1 MFDYGKRFKKGFFHI
16 FSFYVRCVIH
26 PCTGLLT
33 TLVDFGVADPDPGC
47 IFWIIFPRALETI
60 FWVKILEFFDADSD
74 PGSGNFFDPESG
86 MEKFR
91 FWIRDKHPESAT
103 VVDSS
108 KFLLFSQADNGECY
122 FPPFVGLRLLF

>member
-1 MFDYGKRFKKGFFHI
+1 MFDYGKRFKKGFFLYFFFLCKVRYSPVYWTVDNISRFRCCGSGSGMHI
-16 FSFYVRCVIH
+16 LDHISKS
-26 PCTGLLT
+26 
-33 TLVDFGVADPDPGC
+33 
-47 IFWIIFPRALETI
+47 LETI

-74 PGSGNFFDPESG
+74 PGSGNFFDPEFG

-103 VVDSS
+103 VVDLS